1 MEEAMENQKRHKKF
15 TSREKLEI
23 VIEGMRSEASIAEVC
38 RRHGVST
45 TLFYQWRDRL
55 FGSADEVF
63 KKRSGRK
70 SHKEDRARE
79 EIERLRRV
87 IAEITAENLE
97 LKKNGWEID

>member
-1 MEEAMENQKRHKKF
+1 MENQKRHKKF
-15 TSREKLEI
+15 TSRQKLEI
-23 VIEGMRSEASIAEVC
+23 VIEGMRSETSIAEVC
-38 RRHGVST
+38 RRHGIST

-55 FGSADEVF
+55 LGSADEVF
-63 KKRSGRK
+63 KKRSSRK
-70 SHKEDRARE
+70 SHKEDRAKE